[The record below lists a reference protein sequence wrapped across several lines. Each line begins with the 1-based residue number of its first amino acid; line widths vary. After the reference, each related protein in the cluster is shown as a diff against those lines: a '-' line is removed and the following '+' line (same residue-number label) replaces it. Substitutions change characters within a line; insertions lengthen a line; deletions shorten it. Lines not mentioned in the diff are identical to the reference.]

1 MIFKYSVVPTRA
13 AEFFEDLMPLEAL
26 IFDVDGTLAKTEEV
40 HRQAFNEA
48 FAAFE
53 LAWKWEQPL
62 YKELLQVTGGKERI
76 LYYLTKWHA
85 QNLAAV
91 RQKIPEIY
99 DFKTKRYTAMILAGA
114 VELNPGVARL
124 IAEAKAAGARLAIAT
139 TTHRDNVDA
148 LLQHALPA
156 HGASL
161 FDAIVAGDEVSAKK
175 PDPEVFEVALR
186 KLGLRAAS
194 CVAFEDSANGAN
206 AARGAGLPVVVTP
219 GIYTA
224 DDNFSAASSV
234 VSDLGEP
241 GRPHRHLAGWN
252 WPDGYVSFAALRT
265 HSEENPGAPRAL

>member
-1 MIFKYSVVPTRA
+1 VPVRSPELFKDS
-13 AEFFEDLMPLEAL
+13 MPLQGL
-26 IFDVDGTLAKTEEV
+26 IFDVDGTLAETEEV

-48 FAAFE
+48 FASFG
-53 LAWKWEQPL
+53 LPWKWEQPL

-85 QNLAAV
+85 QNLTAV

-99 DFKTKRYTAMILAGA
+99 DHKTKRYTAMILAGA
-114 VELNPGVARL
+114 VNLNPGVARL
-124 IAEAKAAGARLAIAT
+124 LSEAKAAGARLAIAT
-139 TTHRDNVDA
+139 ISHRDNVEA
-148 LLQHALPA
+148 LLLHTLPSR
-156 HGASL
+156 GAAL

-175 PDPEVFEVALR
+175 PDPEVFELALR
-186 KLGLRAAS
+186 RLGLAAPN

-224 DDNFSAASSV
+224 DDNFSRASSM

-241 GRPHRHLAGWN
+241 GRPLRHLAGWT
-252 WPDGYVSFAALRT
+252 WPDGYVSFTALRT
-265 HSEENPGAPRAL
+265 KIEEIPAAPQAL

>member
-1 MIFKYSVVPTRA
+1 VPVRSP
-13 AEFFEDLMPLEAL
+13 ELFEVSMPLQGL
-26 IFDVDGTLAKTEEV
+26 IFDVDGTLAETEEV

-48 FAAFE
+48 FAWCG
-53 LAWKWEQPL
+53 LPWKWEQPL

-99 DFKTKRYTAMILAGA
+99 NFKTKRYTAMILAGA
-114 VELNPGVARL
+114 VKLNPGVTRL
-124 IAEAKAAGARLAIAT
+124 LTEAKVAGARLAIAT
-139 TTHRDNVDA
+139 TTHRDNVEA
-148 LLQHALPA
+148 LLQRTLPA
-156 HGASL
+156 RGSSL

-175 PDPEVFEVALR
+175 PDPEVFELALSR
-186 KLGLRAAS
+186 LGLAAAS
-194 CVAFEDSANGAN
+194 CIAFEDSANGAN

-224 DDNFSAASSV
+224 DDNFSGASSV

-241 GRPHRHLAGWN
+241 GRPLRYFAGWE
-252 WPDGYVSFAALRT
+252 WPDGYVSVAALRT
-265 HSEENPGAPRAL
+265 KIEASPAARRAL